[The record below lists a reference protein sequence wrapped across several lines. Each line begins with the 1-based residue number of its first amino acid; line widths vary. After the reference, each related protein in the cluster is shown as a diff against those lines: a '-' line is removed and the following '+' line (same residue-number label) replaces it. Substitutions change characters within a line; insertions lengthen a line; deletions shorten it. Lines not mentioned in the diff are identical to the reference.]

1 MSVSAYL
8 PSSSLWLAPK
18 SDTRCNCRRRSAII
32 ARSALAGDR
41 AYGFPRPR
49 GTARI
54 REWSRR
60 WASGRSIRRGCLDN
74 RPLESWNKV
83 PPAEFVNAN
92 PVSRHNYRAA
102 VNVYDSRACLC
113 LIKARGS
120 RRLPASRVCLRNVVC
135 HRSLNFAIS
144 GFYKLL

>member
-8 PSSSLWLAPK
+8 PSSLWLAPK
-18 SDTRCNCRRRSAII
+18 SDTRCNCRRRSTII
-32 ARSALAGDR
+32 AQSALARMIARDR
-41 AYGFPRPR
+41 ENPRMESPI
-49 GTARI
+49 A
-54 REWSRR
+54 
-60 WASGRSIRRGCLDN
+60 RSIRRGYLDN
-74 RPLESWNKV
+74 GPLESWNKV
-83 PPAEFVNAN
+83 PSAEPNAN
-92 PVSRHNYRAA
+92 PVNRHNYRAA

-120 RRLPASRVCLRNVVC
+120 WRLPASRVCLRNVVC